1 MGDSIGG
8 DENQSC
14 AAVNLRRIEDIFSEY
29 AYKPVK
35 WRSRSIESNIIKP
48 KIRSLKNRRVRLPP
62 PPVVLSPYF
71 NNNKKKKTFSDAAG
85 VHAAVV
91 SPYFNNIKA
100 SEIDNTANDDHLDVV
115 LSPYFRKPPNKVLS
129 PISSSQNSIDDD
141 PVVVLS
147 PHLPKPPNQV
157 LSPFSSRDP
166 VVLSPYFRKPPNKV
180 SSPISSSID
189 DPVVVL
195 SPYFSKPPNK
205 VSSPISSSHDTPI
218 LHINDLSQN
227 KYNKPLPPT
236 STKQQPTTR
245 SRLLEMLL
253 RAQDKLSRCTAA
265 APTQQMQNS
274 CKKAFESHP
283 FDCNVVHHHKPIVSD
298 PNISLQNLNCA
309 YETQPQN
316 ISHKRK
322 RNSIKNHTPAV
333 VPVRVYSSRGIQRR
347 IRNKSRTVTTPR
359 NSAKQE
365 ENEAKKA
372 YGVTTASKKKP
383 KPKLTAAQELD
394 EAYQR
399 VTPDNTWKPPRSHH
413 NLLQED
419 HVHDPW
425 RVLVIC
431 KLLNVTTGPQVK
443 AVLPNF
449 FKLCSNAKAA
459 TNVATEEIEKVTKS
473 LGLKH
478 QRARDIQRLSEEYL
492 KEDWTH
498 VTKIYG
504 VGKYA
509 ADAYAIFCT
518 GKWDRVRPEDK
529 MLNKYWK
536 FLGGD
541 KLTSQCFGNVFY
553 FS

>member
-14 AAVNLRRIEDIFSEY
+14 AAVNLRRIEDIFSQY

-48 KIRSLKNRRVRLPP
+48 KIRSLKNRRVRVPP
-62 PPVVLSPYF
+62 PTAVVLSPYF
-71 NNNKKKKTFSDAAG
+71 NNNKKKTSSDAAG
-85 VHAAVV
+85 VPAAVV
-91 SPYFNNIKA
+91 SPYFNNIKV
-100 SEIDNTANDDHLDVV
+100 SEIDNTANDDHPHVV

-129 PISSSQNSIDDD
+129 PISSSQNTIDD

-147 PHLPKPPNQV
+147 PHLPKPPNQ
-157 LSPFSSRDP
+157 
-166 VVLSPYFRKPPNKV
+166 V

-195 SPYFSKPPNK
+195 SPYFSKPPDK

-274 CKKAFESHP
+274 CKKSFESHP

-322 RNSIKNHTPAV
+322 RNSVKNHTPAV
-333 VPVRVYSSRGIQRR
+333 VPVRVNFSRGIQRR
-347 IRNKSRTVTTPR
+347 IRNKSRTVTMPR
-359 NSAKQE
+359 NYAKQE

-372 YGVTTASKKKP
+372 FEVTTANKKKP
-383 KPKLTAAQELD
+383 KPK
-394 EAYQR
+394 R
-399 VTPDNTWKPPRSHH
+399 
-413 NLLQED
+413 
-419 HVHDPW
+419 
-425 RVLVIC
+425 
-431 KLLNVTTGPQVK
+431 G
-443 AVLPNF
+443 LPA
-449 FKLCSNAKAA
+449 SN
-459 TNVATEEIEKVTKS
+459 S
-473 LGLKH
+473 
-478 QRARDIQRLSEEYL
+478 
-492 KEDWTH
+492 
-498 VTKIYG
+498 
-504 VGKYA
+504 
-509 ADAYAIFCT
+509 
-518 GKWDRVRPEDK
+518 
-529 MLNKYWK
+529 
-536 FLGGD
+536 
-541 KLTSQCFGNVFY
+541 
-553 FS
+553 